1 MATRNRTPLYRKYR
15 DALRH
20 VRAPAG
26 APSSSSSSGG
36 GGGGGPVIEMA
47 SLLRSDRPYAPLS
60 TDDPSAA
67 SSRGAVTV
75 GLPPA
80 WVDVSEEI
88 SANMQ
93 RARTKMAELAKA
105 HAKALM
111 PSFGDGR
118 DDQRA
123 IEILTHE
130 VTDLLKK
137 SEKRLQKLSM
147 KDSSEDSNV
156 RKNVQRS
163 LATDLQSLS
172 MEFRKKQS
180 TYLKQL
186 RQQKE
191 GQDGVDLEMNMN
203 GSKSTFELGDDEF
216 EDVGFTEVQMSKL
229 KKSEA
234 FTREREREIEQV
246 VESVNELAQIMK
258 DLSVL
263 VIDQGTII
271 DRIDYNIQNVAA
283 SVEEGYKQLQ
293 KAERTQKKGGMVMCA
308 TTLVSACMHGSA
320 VTLVFVSAAAKLEVS
335 YYAYYGKKL
344 DPEPWRCR
352 RTDGKKW
359 RCSKEAHPDS
369 KYCERHM
376 HRGRNRSRKPVESK
390 TAAPAPQSQPQ
401 LSNVTTATHDADAP
415 LPSLTVGAKTHGLSL
430 GGAGSSQF
438 HVDAPSYGSKY
449 SLGAKADVGEL
460 SFFSGASGNTRGF
473 TIDSPTDSSW
483 HSLPSSVPPYPMSK
497 PRDSGLLPGAYSYSH
512 LEPSQELGQVTIASL
527 SQEQERRSFGGGAG
541 GMLGN
546 VKHENQ
552 PLRPFFDEWPGR
564 RDSWSEMDEER
575 SNQTSFSTTQL
586 SISIPMPRYDERK
599 ICAREFQKE
608 QCR

>member
-1 MATRNRTPLYRKYR
+1 MATRNRTQLYRKYR

-20 VRAPAG
+20 VRSPAG
-26 APSSSSSSGG
+26 APSSSGSG

-47 SLLRSDRPYAPLS
+47 SLLRTDRTYAPLS
-60 TDDPSAA
+60 TDDPSG

-93 RARTKMAELAKA
+93 RAKMKMGELAKA

-123 IEILTHE
+123 IEVLTHE
-130 VTDLLKK
+130 VTDLLKR

-163 LATDLQSLS
+163 LATDLQNLS

-180 TYLKQL
+180 SYLKQL

-191 GQDGVDLEMNMN
+191 GQDGVDLEMSIN
-203 GSKSTFELGDDEF
+203 GTKSTFEDDEF

-234 FTREREREIEQV
+234 FNREREREIEQV

-308 TTLVSACMHGSA
+308 TVLVILIFIMI
-320 VTLVFVSAAAKLEVS
+320 VLLIL
-335 YYAYYGKKL
+335 KKII
-344 DPEPWRCR
+344 
-352 RTDGKKW
+352 
-359 RCSKEAHPDS
+359 
-369 KYCERHM
+369 
-376 HRGRNRSRKPVESK
+376 
-390 TAAPAPQSQPQ
+390 
-401 LSNVTTATHDADAP
+401 
-415 LPSLTVGAKTHGLSL
+415 
-430 GGAGSSQF
+430 F
-438 HVDAPSYGSKY
+438 
-449 SLGAKADVGEL
+449 
-460 SFFSGASGNTRGF
+460 
-473 TIDSPTDSSW
+473 
-483 HSLPSSVPPYPMSK
+483 
-497 PRDSGLLPGAYSYSH
+497 
-512 LEPSQELGQVTIASL
+512 
-527 SQEQERRSFGGGAG
+527 
-541 GMLGN
+541 
-546 VKHENQ
+546 
-552 PLRPFFDEWPGR
+552 
-564 RDSWSEMDEER
+564 
-575 SNQTSFSTTQL
+575 
-586 SISIPMPRYDERK
+586 
-599 ICAREFQKE
+599 
-608 QCR
+608 

>member
-1 MATRNRTPLYRKYR
+1 MATRNRTPLFRKYR

-26 APSSSSSSGG
+26 APSASSSSSSSGG
-36 GGGGGPVIEMA
+36 GAGGPAVIEMA
-47 SLLRSDRPYAPLS
+47 SLLRPDRNYAPLS
-60 TDDPSAA
+60 TDDPSAS
-67 SSRGAVTV
+67 SSRGAATV

-93 RARTKMAELAKA
+93 RAKTKMAELAKA

-123 IEILTHE
+123 IEVLTHE
-130 VTDLLKK
+130 ITDLLKR
-137 SEKRLQKLSM
+137 SEKKLQKLSM

-163 LATDLQSLS
+163 LATDLQTLS

-203 GSKSTFELGDDEF
+203 GSKSTFELEDDEF

-246 VESVNELAQIMK
+246 AQSVNELAQIMK

-263 VIDQGTII
+263 VIDQGTIV
-271 DRIDYNIQNVAA
+271 DRIDYNVQNVAA

-308 TTLVSACMHGSA
+308 TVLVILIFILIIL
-320 VTLVFVSAAAKLEVS
+320 LVL
-335 YYAYYGKKL
+335 KKL
-344 DPEPWRCR
+344 I
-352 RTDGKKW
+352 
-359 RCSKEAHPDS
+359 
-369 KYCERHM
+369 
-376 HRGRNRSRKPVESK
+376 
-390 TAAPAPQSQPQ
+390 
-401 LSNVTTATHDADAP
+401 
-415 LPSLTVGAKTHGLSL
+415 
-430 GGAGSSQF
+430 F
-438 HVDAPSYGSKY
+438 
-449 SLGAKADVGEL
+449 
-460 SFFSGASGNTRGF
+460 
-473 TIDSPTDSSW
+473 
-483 HSLPSSVPPYPMSK
+483 
-497 PRDSGLLPGAYSYSH
+497 
-512 LEPSQELGQVTIASL
+512 
-527 SQEQERRSFGGGAG
+527 
-541 GMLGN
+541 
-546 VKHENQ
+546 
-552 PLRPFFDEWPGR
+552 
-564 RDSWSEMDEER
+564 
-575 SNQTSFSTTQL
+575 
-586 SISIPMPRYDERK
+586 
-599 ICAREFQKE
+599 
-608 QCR
+608 

>member
-20 VRAPAG
+20 VRAPSG
-26 APSSSSSSGG
+26 APSSSSGAGG
-36 GGGGGPVIEMA
+36 GAGGGGPVIEMA

-60 TDDPSAA
+60 TEDPSG

-123 IEILTHE
+123 IEVLTHE
-130 VTDLLKK
+130 VTDLLKR

-163 LATDLQSLS
+163 LATDLQNLS

-180 TYLKQL
+180 SYLKQL

-191 GQDGVDLEMNMN
+191 GQDGVDLEMNIN
-203 GSKSTFELGDDEF
+203 GTKSTFEDDEF
-216 EDVGFTEVQMSKL
+216 DDVGFTEVQMSKL

-308 TTLVSACMHGSA
+308 TVLVILIFIMI
-320 VTLVFVSAAAKLEVS
+320 VLLIL
-335 YYAYYGKKL
+335 KKII
-344 DPEPWRCR
+344 
-352 RTDGKKW
+352 
-359 RCSKEAHPDS
+359 
-369 KYCERHM
+369 
-376 HRGRNRSRKPVESK
+376 
-390 TAAPAPQSQPQ
+390 
-401 LSNVTTATHDADAP
+401 
-415 LPSLTVGAKTHGLSL
+415 
-430 GGAGSSQF
+430 F
-438 HVDAPSYGSKY
+438 
-449 SLGAKADVGEL
+449 
-460 SFFSGASGNTRGF
+460 
-473 TIDSPTDSSW
+473 
-483 HSLPSSVPPYPMSK
+483 
-497 PRDSGLLPGAYSYSH
+497 
-512 LEPSQELGQVTIASL
+512 
-527 SQEQERRSFGGGAG
+527 
-541 GMLGN
+541 
-546 VKHENQ
+546 
-552 PLRPFFDEWPGR
+552 
-564 RDSWSEMDEER
+564 
-575 SNQTSFSTTQL
+575 
-586 SISIPMPRYDERK
+586 
-599 ICAREFQKE
+599 
-608 QCR
+608 